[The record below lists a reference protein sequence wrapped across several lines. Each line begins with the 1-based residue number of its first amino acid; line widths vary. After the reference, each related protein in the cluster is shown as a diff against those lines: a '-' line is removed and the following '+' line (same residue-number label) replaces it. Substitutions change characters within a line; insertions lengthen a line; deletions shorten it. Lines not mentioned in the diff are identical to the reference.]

1 MTHVS
6 QRRYKFGQDTHEAKN
21 VVSEPCNKGEGIDTH
36 RQRTGLIPCY
46 AGPGPRPYSL
56 LACKRFGQSRYLISS
71 STKGRDGAKCPL
83 GMPPSASESI
93 RALWQRCKHLKFL
106 CSWQGTYPSFFVL
119 VHWIYPFSSMK
130 TRFFAKVRN
139 SGDICLYRFNL
150 RSGGLYGW
158 KNLSFDTK
166 RRGFCYFT
174 DLFSCE
180 MA

>member
-119 VHWIYPFSSMK
+119 VHWIYPFF
-130 TRFFAKVRN
+130 R
-139 SGDICLYRFNL
+139 
-150 RSGGLYGW
+150 W
-158 KNLSFDTK
+158 K
-166 RRGFCYFT
+166 RGFLQKWETQVIFAYIGLTCDQGVCKDEKT
-174 DLFSCE
+174 SPFSIKGE
-180 MA
+180 VFYYTKN